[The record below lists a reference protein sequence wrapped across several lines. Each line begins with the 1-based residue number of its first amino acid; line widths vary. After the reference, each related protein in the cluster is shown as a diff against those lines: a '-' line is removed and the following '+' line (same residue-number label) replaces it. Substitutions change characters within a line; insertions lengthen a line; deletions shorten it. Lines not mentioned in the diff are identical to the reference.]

1 MRLLVLGGT
10 AWLGHEVARRAVELG
25 HDVTCLAR
33 GESGRVPEGASL
45 VQANRDEDDGL
56 TPVALAQWNAV
67 VDVSRQPG
75 QVRRAVRDLHAADYY
90 LFVSSGNAYASQG
103 PLGQDEDAP
112 LLPPLESDV
121 METMETYGE
130 AKVACE
136 QAVLA
141 GFGHEKS
148 LIARAGLIG
157 GPGDVFGRSG
167 YWPLRFTHPSVDD
180 GTVLIPDSP
189 DLPTQI
195 IDVRDLAAWLVHC
208 CEKRIGGIYNAMG
221 ETHPFSEHIAAAR
234 TVAGHEGPVV
244 SADPAWLL
252 SQGVAEWAGPRSLPL
267 WLNDPDWRGMNA
279 RTNERATS
287 AGLELRPLS
296 ETLSAT
302 LAWEEE
308 MGIDRPRRAG
318 LTKEEEAHLLALLGT
333 IDSLS

>member
-10 AWLGHEVARRAVELG
+10 AWLGHELARCAVERG

-33 GESGRVPEGASL
+33 GESGSTPEGASL
-45 VQANRDEDDGL
+45 VHGNRDEDHGL
-56 TPVALAQWNAV
+56 TPVALSQWDAV

-75 QVRRAVRDLHAADYY
+75 QVRRAVRDVGSAGFY
-90 LFVSSGNAYASQG
+90 LFVSSGNAYANQG
-103 PLGQDEDAP
+103 PVGQDENAP
-112 LLPPLESDV
+112 LLPPLGSDV

-141 GFGHEKS
+141 GFGRERS
-148 LIARAGLIG
+148 MIARVGLIG
-157 GPGDVFGRSG
+157 GPGDAFGRSG
-167 YWPLRFTHPSVDD
+167 YWPLRFAHPSVDD

-189 DLPTQI
+189 DLPTQL

-208 CEKRIGGIYNAMG
+208 CEQRISGVYNAMG
-221 ETHPFSEHIAAAR
+221 DTHPFSEHIAAAR
-234 TVAGHEGPVV
+234 TVAGHDGPVL

-252 SQGVAEWAGPRSLPL
+252 SQGVAEWAGQRSLPL

-279 RTNERATS
+279 RTNERAKS
-287 AGLELRPLS
+287 AGLVLRPLA

-308 MGIDRPRRAG
+308 MGVDRPRRAG
-318 LTKEEEAHLLALLGT
+318 LTQEEEAELLAQNSARSGR
-333 IDSLS
+333 